1 MVNTRKKWTE
11 DELNILMLCVKSKLT
26 RSATIDYCVKEGIM
40 RSDGAISKKRL
51 ELKRNYGTM
60 GYPLE
65 APQEMAKDIDEVI
78 DIAPI
83 ATDWPVEKRGLGLGD
98 FLFLA
103 LATAATLWVLTEGNY
118 IDWS

>member
-11 DELNILMLCVKSKLT
+11 DELNILTLCVKSKLT
-26 RSATIDYCVKEGIM
+26 RSATIEHCVKEGIM

-51 ELKRNYGTM
+51 ELKRT
-60 GYPLE
+60 LE

-78 DIAPI
+78 DITTI